1 MNGIAGANLSTLSAW
16 AALILTGILTG
27 TLVSHWSASER
38 VLTPR
43 IEGLALGA
51 AAAGVIAWFAQ
62 VGALVGNAASNPLL
76 AAFVPLPTS
85 PGFRVAIL
93 WGTLPGG
100 ALTFA
105 VSLLVVATLTA
116 PSRGGDRL
124 RFLCVMAAAALTALL
139 LAVWFAP
146 APNALTT
153 RVPVFVQ
160 ATSAA
165 MAPLL
170 AMLALVALTVSIA
183 AAVAGARPSKPLLL
197 GAWMAATMTL
207 AAEQLARSELGIGPR
222 DAVVL
227 GNASS
232 GLVLW
237 LLTSALLH
245 RRVQELLLRATSSAS
260 RATSGAANA
269 AHIGAAV
276 MVLSFALHALA
287 ARSTVS
293 VGPGATVE
301 LTDAFRRPWQLAN
314 QGVSR
319 FDAEGMDILSVAIE
333 ARDVR
338 GTLRLL
344 APAIQDPHGSDGRH
358 LETISRRASAA
369 SALQSMRVLLL
380 DVDSLDVARV
390 RVTFLPVPILW
401 PVGVALLVLSAALSV
416 LDERRPRQSTG

>member
-1 MNGIAGANLSTLSAW
+1 MNGIAGANLSTLAAW

-27 TLVSHWSASER
+27 TLVSRWSSSGR
-38 VLTPR
+38 TLTPR
-43 IEGLALGA
+43 LEGLALGA
-51 AAAGVIAWFAQ
+51 AAAGVIGWFAQ
-62 VGALVGNAASNPLL
+62 VGALFGNAASNPLL
-76 AAFVPLPTS
+76 TAFVPLDTR
-85 PGFRVAIL
+85 PGFRVAVL

-105 VSLLVVATLTA
+105 VSLLVIAALTIS
-116 PSRGGDRL
+116 SRGGDRL
-124 RFLCVMAAAALTALL
+124 RFLCVMAASALTALL

-146 APNALTT
+146 APNVLTT

-170 AMLALVALTVSIA
+170 AMLALVALTVSVA

-197 GAWMAATMTL
+197 GAWMAATVTV

-232 GLVLW
+232 GLALW

-245 RRVQELLLRATSSAS
+245 RRVQELLLRGSNSAA
-260 RATSGAANA
+260 RATSPAANA
-269 AHIGAAV
+269 AHIGAAL
-276 MVLSFALHALA
+276 MVFSFALHALA

-293 VGPGATVE
+293 VGPGATVDV
-301 LTDAFRRPWQLAN
+301 TDAFRRRWQLAN

-333 ARDVR
+333 SRDSR

-358 LETISRRASAA
+358 LETISRRASAG

-380 DVDSLDVARV
+380 EVDSLDVARV

-401 PVGVALLVLSAALSV
+401 PVGVALLVLSAALSAF
-416 LDERRPRQSTG
+416 DDRRPRQSTG